1 MRKALLMLF
10 GLKKHDLC
18 FLVTLSILVS
28 MLCCRISGDG
38 VIIEA
43 INVRQVVEAKGAFW
57 YSLEASEV
65 SQSEKSI
72 VDAFW
77 IEKA

>member
-1 MRKALLMLF
+1 M
-10 GLKKHDLC
+10 
-18 FLVTLSILVS
+18 SYYWS
-28 MLCCRISGDG
+28 
-38 VIIEA
+38 
-43 INVRQVVEAKGAFW
+43 INVRQMVGEDGGVW

>member
-1 MRKALLMLF
+1 M
-10 GLKKHDLC
+10 
-18 FLVTLSILVS
+18 S
-28 MLCCRISGDG
+28 MFCCRILERDFYE
-38 VIIEA
+38 V
-43 INVRQVVEAKGAFW
+43 INVREVVGAKGAFW

-77 IEKA
+77 IEEA

>member
-1 MRKALLMLF
+1 M
-10 GLKKHDLC
+10 
-18 FLVTLSILVS
+18 S
-28 MLCCRISGDG
+28 MLSCMIMEMSYYEVRY
-38 VIIEA
+38 E
-43 INVRQVVEAKGAFW
+43 RQVVGTKGAFW

>member
-1 MRKALLMLF
+1 MSDKCE
-10 GLKKHDLC
+10 GGGG
-18 FLVTLSILVS
+18 S
-28 MLCCRISGDG
+28 
-38 VIIEA
+38 
-43 INVRQVVEAKGAFW
+43 KGAFW

>member
-1 MRKALLMLF
+1 MDF
-10 GLKKHDLC
+10 HE
-18 FLVTLSILVS
+18 V
-28 MLCCRISGDG
+28 
-38 VIIEA
+38 
-43 INVRQVVEAKGAFW
+43 INVREVVGAKGAFW

-65 SQSEKSI
+65 NQSEKSI

>member
-1 MRKALLMLF
+1 M
-10 GLKKHDLC
+10 
-18 FLVTLSILVS
+18 S
-28 MLCCRISGDG
+28 MLSCRILEMSYYE
-38 VIIEA
+38 VIY
-43 INVRQVVEAKGAFW
+43 VRQVVGAKGAFW

>member
-18 FLVTLSILVS
+18 FLVTLS
-28 MLCCRISGDG
+28 RIGEYVVLWDSGDELLLG
-38 VIIEA
+38 HKYEA
-43 INVRQVVEAKGAFW
+43 NGGRYRLRFGTG
-57 YSLEASEV
+57 LEASEV

-72 VDAFW
+72 VAAF
-77 IEKA
+77 

>member
-1 MRKALLMLF
+1 MSYYEVGHKCEASGGRLKA
-10 GLKKHDLC
+10 
-18 FLVTLSILVS
+18 
-28 MLCCRISGDG
+28 
-38 VIIEA
+38 
-43 INVRQVVEAKGAFW
+43 AFR

>member
-1 MRKALLMLF
+1 M
-10 GLKKHDLC
+10 
-18 FLVTLSILVS
+18 S
-28 MLCCRISGDG
+28 MLSCRILEMSYYWS
-38 VIIEA
+38 
-43 INVRQVVEAKGAFW
+43 INVRQVVEEEGAFW

>member
-1 MRKALLMLF
+1 M
-10 GLKKHDLC
+10 
-18 FLVTLSILVS
+18 S
-28 MLCCRISGDG
+28 MLCCRIVERSYYWS
-38 VIIEA
+38 
-43 INVRQVVEAKGAFW
+43 INVRQVVGTKGAFW

>member
-1 MRKALLMLF
+1 MCGKWW
-10 GLKKHDLC
+10 K
-18 FLVTLSILVS
+18 I
-28 MLCCRISGDG
+28 
-38 VIIEA
+38 
-43 INVRQVVEAKGAFW
+43 KGAFW